1 MSFQVIML
9 IVASTPFSNDWR
21 YLDDFWAC
29 QFLYAAKLQLD
40 KEKRIIEE
48 CAGKQKNNQPQT
60 KKKPF
65 EVISLP
71 TIVSKSDLS

>member
-1 MSFQVIML
+1 ML

-40 KEKRIIEE
+40 KEKGNYWIKILLLGSG
-48 CAGKQKNNQPQT
+48 AL
-60 KKKPF
+60 
-65 EVISLP
+65 ILSL
-71 TIVSKSDLS
+71 IRVY